1 MTKKYKEEKP
11 EIVTDEHLM
20 FLDSLRK
27 SGITYTRAIESFLQI
42 QFGLDESDARKVLAY
57 WTSGNAS

>member
-1 MTKKYKEEKP
+1 MTKKNKEEKP
-11 EIVTDEHLM
+11 GIVTDEHVL

-27 SGITYTRAIESFLQI
+27 SGITYTPAVESFLQI

-57 WTSGNAS
+57 WESSNAS